1 MPAGRQMKIKQ
12 AIKELGE
19 TPNADFL
26 SACTATGVGAWG
38 HRDRRVFTASTGR
51 YTRCPIWAGG
61 RAGSGSRAEK
71 EPLQAVPGRFSVRHL
86 SHGSDDRVRLI
97 QTL

>member
-61 RAGSGSRAEK
+61 RGRVGVTSRKRA
-71 EPLQAVPGRFSVRHL
+71 APGRARAFL
-86 SHGSDDRVRLI
+86 SEASLPR
-97 QTL
+97 